1 VHSKRRAEGEGLVDD
16 LTATEPVPEATALA
30 NESTVEVR
38 EALSSLPEDQRKVI
52 ELSYFSGFSQSEIAE
67 ITDQPLGT
75 VKGRMRLGLEK
86 MRANL
91 EPQEAQI

>member
-1 VHSKRRAEGEGLVDD
+1 
-16 LTATEPVPEATALA
+16 VPEATALA
-30 NESTVEVR
+30 NEQTIEVR
-38 EALSSLPEDQRKVI
+38 EALSELPDDQRKVI

-91 EPQEAQI
+91 EPEEVQAS